1 LLKRE
6 NINKIL
12 FLLTIIFLS
21 SCSMQKNTWFSRNYH
36 ALTAHFNI
44 YFNGQESYNEGLK
57 NILET
62 HQDDYSTVLPMYP
75 ISKHSNASA
84 ATANMDR
91 AIEKARKAIKLHSIK
106 QKPEKNYKKWNS
118 AEYQAFY
125 NQEEFN
131 PVLKDAWMLIG
142 KAEFHKGDFLGSAG
156 TFSYIARHFASDPD
170 LVAQAKIW
178 QARAYGEMGWL
189 YEAQQI
195 LGDVN
200 QDHLKRQHI
209 GLFASVNADILLK
222 NHQYTEAIPFLRV
235 AIEKE
240 PDKKLKQRFLFIL
253 AQLYQSTGDEKAAYE
268 TYTKV
273 LQSNPPFEMDF
284 YARIQRSELNAANQT
299 EVQKDLNKMLKS
311 SKYKDYQDQI
321 YFVLGKSFLN
331 RGDTAQAINAFR
343 SSVEKST
350 RNGYDKANSLIT
362 LGDLFYR
369 QKNYKEAYPCYD
381 AASKIITDEHPDY
394 QRISKLADILS
405 EFVVQYDIVMLQDSL
420 QRLAAMPENQRME
433 IIKKIISQVE
443 QEEKEAAKKAE
454 EEKLAL
460 NNPNNDDEE
469 TLIPIGGQLGNSNE
483 WYFYNSNLMKVGKS
497 EFQKKWGNRKLEDNW
512 RRTNKSA
519 SLFAEESNTENG
531 VSESMM
537 DSASSTLP
545 ISDNKNPD
553 FYLKQIPLTPL
564 QLKISNEQM
573 AQAMFNV
580 GKIYYEKIQDIP
592 SAIQTFEEFVGR
604 FPQHSLVPDAYFQ
617 LYLMESKLGNLA
629 EAEKWRNK
637 LVSEFPQTDYFKML
651 SKPDYIQRLKRMY
664 EEQDSLYSAT
674 YHAYSSNDFATV
686 FRNFQYMQENY
697 PLSELMPKFQFLYA
711 LSVGKTQESPNF
723 EKELN
728 QLVTKYPE
736 SDVSAMA
743 KDILSLMRQ
752 GMVAKSGSTHGT
764 LLAKRE
770 EIEKSEIAPA
780 EQQQFSADTKTKHML
795 LLITDAP
802 REDLNKFMYQIASFN
817 FSRFLIKDF
826 DLGIQPLDSVR
837 NILFVDNFDSYD
849 EVVWYENSIISDA
862 FLSQLLSQ
870 LKVQELII
878 SEENFA
884 LLKKGLSLT
893 DYMAFH
899 DKFLAK
905 NAGSVSK
912 PISGIMDKETKSE
925 SKKSVAIAS
934 PAKTNTANQT
944 ENIVPASNEKP
955 VSVSQTQQPTQ
966 PSNVPAVA
974 QQPTKNESVE
984 KPETKKEE
992 EVPLFKNLF
1001 AYKPNDPHFIA
1012 LYIVSGKADVAK
1024 TKAAF
1029 DEYNRQ
1035 NYSVLQLNVRFEN
1048 VGKQQFFIIGSFN
1061 DANTAK
1067 SYLLR
1072 MVKENTLFEGLKGTS
1087 YRNLIGTQQNLN
1099 VMVQQNALNVYF
1111 DFMKQYY
1118 LN

>member
-1 LLKRE
+1 MLKRK
-6 NINKIL
+6 NLNKIL
-12 FLLTIIFLS
+12 FLLIIIFVS

-36 ALTAHFNI
+36 AMTAYFNI
-44 YFNGQESYNEGLK
+44 YFNGLESYNEGLK
-57 NILET
+57 NILVA
-62 HQDDYSTVLPMYP
+62 HQDDYSTILPMFP

-91 AIEKARKAIKLHSIK
+91 AIEKSRKAIKLHSIK
-106 QKPEKNYKKWNS
+106 QKPEKNYNKWNS

-178 QARAYGEMGWL
+178 LARAYGEMGWL
-189 YEAQQI
+189 YEAQQV

-222 NHQYTEAIPFLRV
+222 NHQYKEAIPFLRV
-235 AIEKE
+235 AIDKE
-240 PDKKLKQRFLFIL
+240 TDKKLKQRFLFIL
-253 AQLYQSTGDEKAAYE
+253 AQLYQKTGDEKAAYE

-284 YARIQRSELNAANQT
+284 YARIQRSELKAANHA

-321 YFVLGKSFLN
+321 YYVLGKNFLHG
-331 RGDTAQAINAFR
+331 GDTAQAINAFR
-343 SSVEKST
+343 SSIEKST

-362 LGDLFYR
+362 LGDLFYH

-381 AASKIITDEHPDY
+381 AASKIIAEEHPDY
-394 QRISKLADILS
+394 RRISKLADILS
-405 EFVVQYDIVMLQDSL
+405 EFVTQYDIVMLQDSL
-420 QRLAAMPENQRME
+420 QRLAAMPEKQRME
-433 IIKKIISQVE
+433 VIQKIISQVE
-443 QEEKEAAKKAE
+443 KEEKAAAKKAE
-454 EEKLAL
+454 EELLGL
-460 NNPNNDDEE
+460 NYPNNDDEE
-469 TLIPIGGQLGNSNE
+469 TLIPIGAQMGNSND
-483 WYFYNSNLMKVGKS
+483 WYFYNQNLMKVGKS

-512 RRTNKSA
+512 RRANKSA
-519 SLFAEESNTENG
+519 SLFAEEPNAEN
-531 VSESMM
+531 VSSEMMM
-537 DSASSTLP
+537 DSTSSTLA
-545 ISDNKNPD
+545 ITDNKNPA

-592 SAIQTFEEFVGR
+592 SAIRTFEEFVGR
-604 FPQHSLVPDAYFQ
+604 FPDHKLVPDAYFQ

-629 EAEKWRNK
+629 NAEKWRNR
-637 LVSEFPQTDYFKML
+637 LVSEFPQTDYSKML
-651 SKPDYIQRLKRMY
+651 SKPDYIQRLQRMY
-664 EEQDSLYSAT
+664 QEQDSIYSAT
-674 YHAYSSNDFATV
+674 YRAYSSNDFATV

-711 LSVGKTQESPNF
+711 LSVGKTQESQSF
-723 EKELN
+723 EKELDL
-728 QLVTKYPE
+728 LVTKYPE
-736 SDVSAMA
+736 SDVSTMA
-743 KDILSLMRQ
+743 KDILALMRQ
-752 GMVAKSGSTHGT
+752 GMVAKSGTTHGS

-770 EIEKSEIAPA
+770 EAEKSEISPSA
-780 EQQQFSADTKTKHML
+780 QQQFSTDTKTKHRL

-802 REDLNKFMYQIASFN
+802 REELNKLMYQIASFN

-837 NILFVDNFDSYD
+837 NILYVDNFDSYD
-849 EVVWYENSIISDA
+849 EVVWYENTMASDIY
-862 FLSQLLSQ
+862 LTELLSR

-884 LLKKGLSLT
+884 LLKNGLSLA

-899 DKFLAK
+899 DKFLGK
-905 NAGSVSK
+905 NAGSASK
-912 PISGIMDKETKSE
+912 QISALPEKEKKSE
-925 SKKSVAIAS
+925 SPKTIAATANKPNSVTETKKTVSTSTEKTPLVASTQPAEQTPNVASVA
-934 PAKTNTANQT
+934 
-944 ENIVPASNEKP
+944 E
-955 VSVSQTQQPTQ
+955 QPM
-966 PSNVPAVA
+966 
-974 QQPTKNESVE
+974 KNEPVE
-984 KPETKKEE
+984 KVEVKKEE

-1012 LYIVSGKADVAK
+1012 VYVVSGTVDVAK

-1035 NYSVLQLNVRFEN
+1035 NYDVLQLNVRFEN
-1048 VGKQQFFIIGSFN
+1048 VGKQQFFIIGSFT

-1072 MVKENTLFEGLKGTS
+1072 MVKESKLFEGLKGAS
-1087 YRNLIGTQQNLN
+1087 YRNLVGTQQNLN

-1111 DFMKQYY
+1111 EFMKQYY